1 MGSVVSGCACV
12 IKERV
17 MTLTWGHE
25 WVEKECYVLDGNEFA
40 VLALLL
46 GRGRGIFQV
55 LQRPRA
61 LNSP

>member
-1 MGSVVSGCACV
+1 
-12 IKERV
+12 